1 MFKTV
6 TRRSGERCAL
16 TLLKMFS
23 LQGGLALFV
32 QIMPI
37 LILVI
42 VSALSQIM
50 VNSPPYSLSFRP

>member
-1 MFKTV
+1 MIP
-6 TRRSGERCAL
+6 
-16 TLLKMFS
+16 

-32 QIMPI
+32 QVMPI

>member
-1 MFKTV
+1 MNSAV
-6 TRRSGERCAL
+6 LMLRCFL
-16 TLLKMFS
+16 FFS
-23 LQGGLALFV
+23 QGGLALFV
-32 QIMPI
+32 QVMPI